1 MNLDLD
7 LDFFKFSFFF
17 FSCSTKLNYDPY
29 ETVIDLVIDLGLM
42 CSGMFYCPLL
52 PIIICSKLCFGK
64 IKKKNLIFNFTTFLF
79 EKILCNLKFHAFFQ
93 AMRWECFIYGLTVQV
108 FSFSWNQFNDYVFRE
123 IKMVLF
129 SASRDIHSPS
139 SIRFLFIAFSSVMV
153 LFSSVMFIFAMV
165 WNRSSDD
172 CGPFADFNYA
182 IGKKDWKFN
191 FFSVFID
198 PMLYITCP
206 FS

>member
-1 MNLDLD
+1 
-7 LDFFKFSFFF
+7 
-17 FSCSTKLNYDPY
+17 
-29 ETVIDLVIDLGLM
+29 
-42 CSGMFYCPLL
+42 
-52 PIIICSKLCFGK
+52 
-64 IKKKNLIFNFTTFLF
+64 
-79 EKILCNLKFHAFFQ
+79 
-93 AMRWECFIYGLTVQV
+93 
-108 FSFSWNQFNDYVFRE
+108 
-123 IKMVLF
+123 MVLF

-139 SIRFLFIAFSSVMV
+139 SIRFLYIAFSSVMV

-191 FFSVFID
+191 FFPVFID